1 MSVDTPAVNDT
12 ATPVLQPSLSF
23 TRFTSRKPAR
33 LSKHFALVDGVLDK
47 QSGGN
52 MADGMAK
59 KVTVTLAGFA
69 AMLPTLKPN
78 QATCYGIAGHDAARV
93 VMRDAVTQAS
103 NGDMPVIAR
112 TRNYFA
118 WPAGA
123 GMMMLDYDAPP
134 ERPAL
139 DKAALRAAMVMAC
152 PPLNSAPAIWRPSA
166 SSCIGIKG
174 GAELRGVA
182 GQRLYIPVLDAS
194 DIERAGQVLFD
205 RLWLAGY
212 GRYELAK
219 SGALRLQAPI
229 DARVFQPERLDFC
242 GGASLGAGLEQH
254 LPPPDVFNPDA
265 PYLDTRAALP
275 DLDDEEV
282 ARLAELRESLKT
294 PELLERQKQVKEQW
308 IKARVDE
315 RQATMPEPAK
325 EAARPK
331 LEATYRQALEGGWL
345 APDFELT
352 VKPKGGKTAKRITV
366 ADALAQKDKYHEAT
380 CLDPLEPD
388 YPDGDG
394 RFVGW
399 LNLKHKPPYITS
411 QAHGGI
417 QYFLGVAPAA
427 ESGPTGSFKPAPDDE
442 PPDDMPE
449 WFANAPDEAFEP
461 GPDGLLVDGKSLLK
475 HNEAAA
481 LLFKKEFGGRLFYDP
496 IQLDWFEYQPDAGI
510 FNKRPG
516 LAIEKAVYQAINR
529 HRGTLGFDT
538 SYVSG
543 VTKCLLYEAVAQPT
557 PVVGKICFANGVL
570 DLATRQLLPHSPDF
584 YFTSSLPF
592 AWNPDAPEPAVF
604 LDWLRAAVS
613 GHDDQV
619 QLLRA
624 YLNAVVVGRPD
635 LQRFLE
641 IIGAGGSGKGTFIRL
656 AQALVG
662 KGGSHP
668 TRLKELEENRFET
681 ANLFGKRLVVIGDAE
696 KWHGS
701 IDTLKSITGQDSI
714 RFEQKHKQGG
724 EDFVFGGMVII
735 AGNQHTDSNDYSS
748 GIQRR
753 KITVPFDHVVPASER
768 RDLDAEFEPLLPNI
782 LKWVLDMP
790 QAEVTAYLRNT
801 STHTA
806 SLKAARLEALAATNP
821 MVAWLLDN
829 VHFAEN
835 VSAQVGVKKRL
846 TIADKNFDGETITRV
861 EYEHEDTRLY
871 PNYCRWCDQN
881 GKHPV
886 SKNLFSGA
894 VADSAKNMLGRPY
907 VRHGRDTS
915 NSSTIFGLTLNLPP
929 NINRNHSSQ
938 KPETTGDH
946 RRPTGYLPDTYPI
959 DSDEGIYSE
968 YISEVDNS
976 LEDFAALQTQRAAV
990 DLADSDDAENVF
1002 SESCA
1007 GSGEMPVGLR
1017 GLRNQE
1023 LNLRQ
1028 VSGGSP
1034 VGLRDSISGL
1044 SDDAALLAPVLAM
1057 YHGAETEQRLAQKM
1071 GWDTA
1076 RLVGAVGILATAGYA
1091 EYRSGMVKPVCR
1103 QDGRDGEEF

>member
-33 LSKHFALVDGVLDK
+33 LSKHFALVGNVLDK

-52 MADGMAK
+52 MTAGMAE

-112 TRNYFA
+112 TRDYFA

-139 DKAALRAAMVMAC
+139 DKAALREALVMAC

-174 GAELRGVA
+174 GAELRGIA

-212 GRYELAK
+212 GRYELSK
-219 SGALRLQAPI
+219 SGALLLRAPI

-352 VKPKGGKTAKRITV
+352 VKPKGGKAARRITV

-380 CLDPLEPD
+380 CLDPFEPD

-442 PPDDMPE
+442 PPDEAGLKLPTVSPCTHL
-449 WFANAPDEAFEP
+449 ANSHRIRHYFKGRIWYALGVGWILWTGKFWRPDPTKDGAIATGFV
-461 GPDGLLVDGKSLLK
+461 DGLSRRIATEAGIITRKASEESDSDQRKTLMLQGEALMKWAVQSENERVIASGLK
-475 HNEAAA
+475 LTKHA
-481 LLFKKEFGGRLFYDP
+481 LLMEYEALNADPWLFNCQNGTIDLRTGSIRPHNPADLITFLSPVVYDP
-496 IQLDWFEYQPDAGI
+496 AATCSVWLQFLADVFADDQEMVAFIQRAVGWSLSGVVKERALFFLYGNSGKNGKTTMVE
-510 FNKRPG
+510 
-516 LAIEKAVYQAINR
+516 AIMKLVGMSGE
-529 HRGTLGFDT
+529 T
-538 SYVSG
+538 SYG
-543 VTKCLLYEAVAQPT
+543 YGRK
-557 PVVGKICFANGVL
+557 VGADTFMKSRNQE
-570 DLATRQLLPHSPDF
+570 D
-584 YFTSSLPF
+584 
-592 AWNPDAPEPAVF
+592 N
-604 LDWLRAAVS
+604 
-613 GHDDQV
+613 
-619 QLLRA
+619 
-624 YLNAVVVGRPD
+624 
-635 LQRFLE
+635 QR
-641 IIGAGGSGKGTFIRL
+641 
-656 AQALVG
+656 
-662 KGGSHP
+662 
-668 TRLKELEENRFET
+668 
-681 ANLFGKRLVVIGDAE
+681 
-696 KWHGS
+696 
-701 IDTLKSITGQDSI
+701 
-714 RFEQKHKQGG
+714 
-724 EDFVFGGMVII
+724 
-735 AGNQHTDSNDYSS
+735 
-748 GIQRR
+748 
-753 KITVPFDHVVPASER
+753 
-768 RDLDAEFEPLLPNI
+768 
-782 LKWVLDMP
+782 
-790 QAEVTAYLRNT
+790 
-801 STHTA
+801 
-806 SLKAARLEALAATNP
+806 KAATLAGPRFVCT
-821 MVAWLLDN
+821 
-829 VHFAEN
+829 
-835 VSAQVGVKKRL
+835 
-846 TIADKNFDGETITRV
+846 
-861 EYEHEDTRLY
+861 
-871 PNYCRWCDQN
+871 
-881 GKHPV
+881 
-886 SKNLFSGA
+886 
-894 VADSAKNMLGRPY
+894 
-907 VRHGRDTS
+907 
-915 NSSTIFGLTLNLPP
+915 
-929 NINRNHSSQ
+929 
-938 KPETTGDH
+938 
-946 RRPTGYLPDTYPI
+946 
-959 DSDEGIYSE
+959 
-968 YISEVDNS
+968 SEVDEEHRLNEQLVKDITGGDT
-976 LEDFAALQTQRAAV
+976 LEGRRLYQEAFTFKPQFKPWMYGNHKPEIRGT
-990 DLADSDDAENVF
+990 DDAMWSRVRMIPFDVSFKGRED
-1002 SESCA
+1002 
-1007 GSGEMPVGLR
+1007 L
-1017 GLRNQE
+1017 E
-1023 LNLRQ
+1023 LANKLEAE
-1028 VSGGSP
+1028 
-1034 VGLRDSISGL
+1034 L
-1044 SDDAALLAPVLAM
+1044 S
-1057 YHGAETEQRLAQKM
+1057 
-1071 GWDTA
+1071 
-1076 RLVGAVGILATAGYA
+1076 GILNWAIQGCLAWQRTGLQPPAKIEAATQAYRDEMDVFGPFIA
-1091 EYRSGMVKPVCR
+1091 ECCVVHKNSVR
-1103 QDGRDGEEF
+1103 